1 MYEFDQF
8 IGDLREGIKAADFK
22 AVQESVRRALHDKP
36 FVADPTRMQ
45 VLHDEP
51 GLMVLHAAVG
61 AGFASPPH
69 DHRTWAVIGVY
80 SGQEDNTFYRL
91 AGNSRAIEQIG
102 GRSLRDHDVMMLQS
116 DAIHKIAN
124 PRKETLLALHV
135 YGVNILN
142 IERSAWDPLTGKERP
157 FDIKIGARG
166 PIRS

>member
-1 MYEFDQF
+1 MYDFDRF
-8 IGDLREGIKAADFK
+8 IHDLREGVKAADFA
-22 AVQESVRRALHDKP
+22 AVQESVRRALHEKP
-36 FVADPTRMQ
+36 YAPDPARMR

-51 GLMVLHAAVG
+51 GLMVLHTAVG

-91 AGNSRAIEQIG
+91 AGNSRAIEQTG
-102 GRSLRDHDVMMLQS
+102 GRSLRDREVMMLQS

-124 PRKETLLALHV
+124 PRKETMLALHV
-135 YGVNILN
+135 YGLNILN
-142 IERSAWDPLTGKERP
+142 IERSAWDPITGVERP
-157 FDIKIGARG
+157 FDIKIAGG

>member
-1 MYEFDQF
+1 MYDFDQF
-8 IGDLREGIKAADFK
+8 IRDLREGVKAADFA
-22 AVQESVRRALHDKP
+22 AVQESVRRALHEKP
-36 FVADPTRMQ
+36 YTADPARMQ

-51 GLMVLHAAVG
+51 GLMVLHTAVG

-91 AGNSRAIEQIG
+91 AAESRAIEQTG
-102 GRSLRDHDVMMLQS
+102 GRSLRDRDVMMLQS

-135 YGVNILN
+135 YGLNILN
-142 IERSAWDPLTGKERP
+142 IERSAWDPLTSKERP
-157 FDIKIGARG
+157 FDIKIARG